1 MKKLDLYIIRKFL
14 GTFFF
19 SLVLILCIVV
29 VFDLSEK
36 LEKFFP
42 LCRRHCPAGWC
53 IALICNPLVKFLE
66 NEAPVKA
73 IVFDYYKNF
82 IPYFANV
89 FSSLFTFIS
98 VIFFT
103 SKMAYDSEIIAIL
116 STGISFRRF
125 LFPYLMSATVI
136 AILSFLL
143 GAFIIPNANEKR
155 IEFEKQYMGKRYAN
169 KEQNIHRQIA
179 PGTYIYMSSYSVA
192 SNVGY
197 DFSIENFRGDTLV
210 NKLTSSRITWDKEN
224 KKWVIHNWKL
234 REIEGDKETYTT
246 GQKLDT
252 VMAFQP
258 SEFSENPKKIREQLT
273 FPELDRYID
282 RMKMRGSSNVIE
294 FQIEKYKMIANAF
307 ATFILTFIGVSI
319 SSRKIRGGMGLHLGI
334 GLLIS
339 FSYILFMQ
347 FSTVFATNGNMNPLL
362 AVWLPNI
369 LFAIIGVFVYRTA
382 PK

>member
-19 SLVLILCIVV
+19 SLALILCIVV
-29 VFDLSEK
+29 VFDVSEN
-36 LEKFFP
+36 LE
-42 LCRRHCPAGWC
+42 
-53 IALICNPLVKFLE
+53 KFLE
-66 NEAPVKA
+66 NEAPLKA
-73 IVFDYYKNF
+73 IVFDYYLNF

-89 FSSLFTFIS
+89 FSSLFIFVS

-116 STGISFRRF
+116 STGISFRR
-125 LFPYLMSATVI
+125 LMYPYLFSATII

-143 GAFIIPNANEKR
+143 SAFVIPTANEHR
-155 IEFEKQYMGKRYAN
+155 NEFEKVYKGKRYAN
-169 KEQNIHRQIA
+169 KELNIHRQIA
-179 PGTYIYMSSYSVA
+179 PGTYIYMSAYTVT

-197 DFSIENFRGDTLV
+197 DFAIEDFKGDTLIS
-210 NKLTSSRITWDKEN
+210 KLTSSRIVWNRDSSRWT
-224 KKWVIHNWKL
+224 IHNWK
-234 REIEGDKETYTT
+234 RRVIEGDKEYYTT
-246 GQKLDT
+246 GKQIDT
-252 VMAFQP
+252 VLNFKP
-258 SEFSENPKKIREQLT
+258 SEFSENPKKIKEQLT
-273 FPELDRYID
+273 YPELLEYID
-282 RMKMRGSSNVIE
+282 RMKLRGSSNIVE
-294 FQIEKYKMIANAF
+294 FQMAKYSMWANAF
-307 ATFILTFIGVSI
+307 ATFILTIIGVSI
-319 SSRKIRGGMGLHLGI
+319 SSRKIRGGMGLHLGL

-369 LFAIIGVFVYRTA
+369 IFAVVAVFVYRTA

>member
-1 MKKLDLYIIRKFL
+1 MPGGTAFYCSHAIRHFND
-14 GTFFF
+14 
-19 SLVLILCIVV
+19 I
-29 VFDLSEK
+29 DY
-36 LEKFFP
+36 
-42 LCRRHCPAGWC
+42 
-53 IALICNPLVKFLE
+53 ALITAVG
-66 NEAPVKA
+66 A
-73 IVFDYYKNF
+73 
-82 IPYFANV
+82 
-89 FSSLFTFIS
+89 T
-98 VIFFT
+98 
-103 SKMAYDSEIIAIL
+103 EIKVVEEL
-116 STGISFRRF
+116 RETGINVTALPSKHSV
-125 LFPYLMSATVI
+125 Y
-136 AILSFLL
+136 
-143 GAFIIPNANEKR
+143 
-155 IEFEKQYMGKRYAN
+155 FE
-169 KEQNIHRQIA
+169 NIYGENPDDRTQRVLTKA
-179 PGTYIYMSSYSVA
+179 DPFTA
-192 SNVGY
+192 SQ
-197 DFSIENFRGDTLV
+197 
-210 NKLTSSRITWDKEN
+210 
-224 KKWVIHNWKL
+224 L

>member
-36 LEKFFP
+36 LEKF
-42 LCRRHCPAGWC
+42 
-53 IALICNPLVKFLE
+53 LE
-66 NEAPVKA
+66 NKAPVQA
-73 IVFDYYKNF
+73 IIFDYYRNF

-125 LFPYLMSATVI
+125 VVPYLMSATVI
-136 AILSFLL
+136 AGLSFLL

-169 KEQNIHRQIA
+169 KEQHIHRQIA
-179 PGTYIYMSSYSVA
+179 PGTYIYMSSYSVI

-197 DFSIENFRGDTLV
+197 DFSIENFKDDTLV
-210 NKLTSSRITWDKEN
+210 NKLVSSRIAWDKDSSR
-224 KKWVIHNWKL
+224 WTIYNWKL
-234 REIEGDKETYTT
+234 REIDGDKETYTT
-246 GQKLDT
+246 GTRLDT
-252 VMAFQP
+252 LLAFLP
-258 SEFSENPKKIREQLT
+258 AEFSENPKKIKEQLT
-273 FPELDRYID
+273 LPELDEYID
-282 RMKMRGSSNVIE
+282 RMKLRGSSNVVE
-294 FQIEKYKMIANAF
+294 FQIEKYKMVANAF
-307 ATFILTFIGVSI
+307 ATFILTIIGVSI
-319 SSRKIRGGMGLHLGI
+319 SSRKIRGGMGLHLGL

-369 LFAIIGVFVYRTA
+369 LFAIVGVFVYRMA

>member
-36 LEKFFP
+36 LEKF
-42 LCRRHCPAGWC
+42 
-53 IALICNPLVKFLE
+53 LE
-66 NEAPVKA
+66 NEAPAKV
-73 IVFDYYKNF
+73 IVFDYYNNF

-125 LFPYLMSATVI
+125 LFPYLMVGYRYCYFVI
-136 AILSFLL
+136 FAGELLLS
-143 GAFIIPNANEKR
+143 PMPNEKR

-179 PGTYIYMSSYSVA
+179 PGILYLY
-192 SNVGY
+192 VGLIRWLRMW
-197 DFSIENFRGDTLV
+197 DMKFSIENFRGDTLI

-234 REIEGDKETYTT
+234 REIEEIKKRIRRDRNWI
-246 GQKLDT
+246 LSWLSNLLN
-252 VMAFQP
+252 FQR
-258 SEFSENPKKIREQLT
+258 IR
-273 FPELDRYID
+273 
-282 RMKMRGSSNVIE
+282 
-294 FQIEKYKMIANAF
+294 
-307 ATFILTFIGVSI
+307 
-319 SSRKIRGGMGLHLGI
+319 RK
-334 GLLIS
+334 S
-339 FSYILFMQ
+339 
-347 FSTVFATNGNMNPLL
+347 GNN
-362 AVWLPNI
+362 
-369 LFAIIGVFVYRTA
+369 
-382 PK
+382 

>member
-36 LEKFFP
+36 LEKF
-42 LCRRHCPAGWC
+42 
-53 IALICNPLVKFLE
+53 LE

-89 FSSLFTFIS
+89 FSSL
-98 VIFFT
+98 FT

-197 DFSIENFRGDTLV
+197 DFSIENFRGDTLI

>member
-1 MKKLDLYIIRKFL
+1 MKKLDLYIMRKFL

-29 VFDLSEK
+29 IFDLSEK
-36 LEKFFP
+36 LEKF
-42 LCRRHCPAGWC
+42 
-53 IALICNPLVKFLE
+53 LE
-66 NEAPVKA
+66 REAPVSA

-82 IPYFANV
+82 IPYFANL

-116 STGISFRRF
+116 STGISFRR
-125 LFPYLMSATVI
+125 LLVPYLISAAII
-136 AILSFLL
+136 AGLSFLL
-143 GAFIIPNANEKR
+143 SAFIIPNANEER
-155 IEFEKQYMGKRYAN
+155 IEFEKRYVSRKYAN
-169 KEQNIHRQIA
+169 TEQNIHRQIA

-197 DFSIENFRGDTLV
+197 DFSIENFKGDTLID
-210 NKLTSSRITWDKEN
+210 KLTSSRIAWDKDSSR
-224 KKWVIHNWKL
+224 WVIHNWKL
-234 REIEGDKETYTT
+234 REIDGDSEKYTT
-246 GQKLDT
+246 GSWIDT
-252 VMAFQP
+252 LLPFAP

-273 FPELDRYID
+273 YPELGEYIA
-282 RMKMRGSSNVIE
+282 RMRLRGSSNIVE
-294 FQIEKYKMIANAF
+294 FQIEKYKMLSNAF
-307 ATFILTFIGVSI
+307 ATFILTLIGVSI
-319 SSRKIRGGMGLHLGI
+319 SSRKIRGGMGLHLGLGI
-334 GLLIS
+334 GLS

-369 LFAIIGVFVYRTA
+369 LFAVVGVFVYRMA

>member
-36 LEKFFP
+36 LE
-42 LCRRHCPAGWC
+42 
-53 IALICNPLVKFLE
+53 KFLE

-136 AILSFLL
+136 AILSFLQ
-143 GAFIIPNANEKR
+143 GRNTYPGRMQISCCPQKWSGR
-155 IEFEKQYMGKRYAN
+155 IN
-169 KEQNIHRQIA
+169 LI
-179 PGTYIYMSSYSVA
+179 
-192 SNVGY
+192 NV
-197 DFSIENFRGDTLV
+197 
-210 NKLTSSRITWDKEN
+210 
-224 KKWVIHNWKL
+224 
-234 REIEGDKETYTT
+234 
-246 GQKLDT
+246 
-252 VMAFQP
+252 P
-258 SEFSENPKKIREQLT
+258 
-273 FPELDRYID
+273 
-282 RMKMRGSSNVIE
+282 
-294 FQIEKYKMIANAF
+294 
-307 ATFILTFIGVSI
+307 
-319 SSRKIRGGMGLHLGI
+319 
-334 GLLIS
+334 
-339 FSYILFMQ
+339 YILIK
-347 FSTVFATNGNMNPLL
+347 N
-362 AVWLPNI
+362 
-369 LFAIIGVFVYRTA
+369 
-382 PK
+382 

>member
-36 LEKFFP
+36 LE
-42 LCRRHCPAGWC
+42 
-53 IALICNPLVKFLE
+53 KFLE

-197 DFSIENFRGDTLV
+197 DFSIENFRGDTLI

-273 FPELDRYID
+273 FP
-282 RMKMRGSSNVIE
+282 KMRGSSNVIE

>member
-36 LEKFFP
+36 LE
-42 LCRRHCPAGWC
+42 
-53 IALICNPLVKFLE
+53 KFLE

-197 DFSIENFRGDTLV
+197 DFSIENFRGDTLI
-210 NKLTSSRITWDKEN
+210 NKLTSSLITWDKEN

-294 FQIEKYKMIANAF
+294 FQIEKYNIIANAF